1 MALVT
6 GIQVMSD
13 CFHSYLLTTAA
24 FEIDNHLRF
33 LMKEIEKTTENR
45 HKKRNTV
52 NDATDHSSP
61 VLGCYSEICHV
72 LGKGVFNVWKTIMQS

>member
-1 MALVT
+1 
-6 GIQVMSD
+6 
-13 CFHSYLLTTAA
+13 
-24 FEIDNHLRF
+24 
-33 LMKEIEKTTENR
+33 MKEIEKTTENR

-72 LGKGVFNVWKTIMQS
+72 LGKGDFNVWKTIMQS